1 MIMERGGRRRS
12 RAADGY
18 VPGHTVKN
26 RMTVIARWGA
36 IERKREFLKLLE
48 APFLRRPF
56 LTHRVSRDP
65 AGRVPAH
72 RTDRAGERL
81 NLCGKGLYTKYIKG
95 GI

>member
-36 IERKREFLKLLE
+36 IERKREFLKLLG

-56 LTHRVSRDP
+56 
-65 AGRVPAH
+65 
-72 RTDRAGERL
+72 
-81 NLCGKGLYTKYIKG
+81 
-95 GI
+95 

>member
-36 IERKREFLKLLE
+36 IERKREFLKLLG
-48 APFLRRPF
+48 RRF
-56 LTHRVSRDP
+56 
-65 AGRVPAH
+65 
-72 RTDRAGERL
+72 
-81 NLCGKGLYTKYIKG
+81 CGAFFDAQGQP
-95 GI
+95 

>member
-36 IERKREFLKLLE
+36 IERKREFLKL
-48 APFLRRPF
+48 FGRRF
-56 LTHRVSRDP
+56 
-65 AGRVPAH
+65 
-72 RTDRAGERL
+72 
-81 NLCGKGLYTKYIKG
+81 CGAFF
-95 GI
+95 

>member
-36 IERKREFLKLLE
+36 IERKREFLKFMGRRE
-48 APFLRRPF
+48 SGALRIF
-56 LTHRVSRDP
+56 FF
-65 AGRVPAH
+65 AGP
-72 RTDRAGERL
+72 G
-81 NLCGKGLYTKYIKG
+81 IKQSEQG

>member
-36 IERKREFLKLLE
+36 IERKREFLKLLG
-48 APFLRRPF
+48 RRFAAPF
-56 LTHRVSRDP
+56 LTHRGSPDP
-65 AGRVPAH
+65 AGQEN
-72 RTDRAGERL
+72 G
-81 NLCGKGLYTKYIKG
+81 
-95 GI
+95 

>member
-12 RAADGY
+12 RAADDC

-36 IERKREFLKLLE
+36 IERKREFLKFMGRRE
-48 APFLRRPF
+48 SGALRIF
-56 LTHRVSRDP
+56 FF
-65 AGRVPAH
+65 AGP
-72 RTDRAGERL
+72 G
-81 NLCGKGLYTKYIKG
+81 IKQSEQG

>member
-36 IERKREFLKLLE
+36 IERKREFLK
-48 APFLRRPF
+48 FMGRRF
-56 LTHRVSRDP
+56 CGVLFVS
-65 AGRVPAH
+65 
-72 RTDRAGERL
+72 
-81 NLCGKGLYTKYIKG
+81 
-95 GI
+95 